1 MGMVGIIRCRGHRWS
16 DPLLDHQTVRG
27 GPKGAVGCYVH
38 QGRRDTRCEGLRGWV
53 GRVSPPPTLP
63 SKWGGAGSQKE
74 LGGGVEGKVAGW
86 AATDRLLDGSLV
98 IIVHS
103 KQARW

>member
-63 SKWGGAGSQKE
+63 SKWGGGYIMTGPQKVLIGWWCGRE
-74 LGGGVEGKVAGW
+74 SGRVGG
-86 AATDRLLDGSLV
+86 D
-98 IIVHS
+98 
-103 KQARW
+103 

>member
-53 GRVSPPPTLP
+53 GRKVLIGWWCGRESGRV
-63 SKWGGAGSQKE
+63 GG
-74 LGGGVEGKVAGW
+74 
-86 AATDRLLDGSLV
+86 D
-98 IIVHS
+98 
-103 KQARW
+103 

>member
-27 GPKGAVGCYVH
+27 YVH

-63 SKWGGAGSQKE
+63 SKWPQKVLIGWWCGRESGRVGG
-74 LGGGVEGKVAGW
+74 
-86 AATDRLLDGSLV
+86 D
-98 IIVHS
+98 
-103 KQARW
+103 

>member
-63 SKWGGAGSQKE
+63 SKGEGYIMTRPQKVLIGWWCGRESGRVGG
-74 LGGGVEGKVAGW
+74 
-86 AATDRLLDGSLV
+86 D
-98 IIVHS
+98 
-103 KQARW
+103 